1 MSKISDL
8 NYSQHIT
15 LADNFKQKNEALDT
29 WYVGMNDFA
38 RIAGGQNSRSNIL
51 SPRAFLEFLAK
62 IFTLGYVD
70 FSKRSNEAGR
80 NMMAHIESSS
90 YSKDTD
96 GNEKMKF
103 YMNNPEGERADLSK
117 VKIEITLASASTKGI
132 REGHTV
138 IIFKQSDGSTNRYE
152 GKSFERKDD
161 SSLHLITNKVLAC
174 YQREAN
180 KEIAR
185 LLNNHQKLNNL
196 QKLNNIQELNN
207 SQKLNNSQEL
217 NNPQELNDSQE
228 LNNSQD
234 LNNSQVSCKGS
245 VDSTITDLL
254 EKSLNNA
261 LLAIRNEHLLLMP
274 HVCSESI
281 SYLLGEN
288 GILEEID
295 KLYELNDHGIDNDK
309 EGNNEINDIMINLS
323 HILIESLD
331 DAKVNLT
338 PVIHSMLMTFLEL
351 PYNNDVKIL
360 EWCFNKSMQYFDD
373 SAKIEHACSVIN
385 HINFRRDQSK
395 VAETLFFNLDKE
407 PYKNSPELQELIWKK
422 LVVYVNDFNLS
433 NRKKTYLIQR
443 IFNNV
448 ESLFNKVPVSI
459 LVNDI
464 FMNDFFMKNT
474 EMINWY
480 FPRLLKSYEDE
491 KIYFDKLGYNFNNK
505 ESNKESNEEIM
516 KNQPKDVIEEKLNNE
531 LKLRF
536 RMMQTILKSE
546 VNVSPF
552 IDQQRLNTLNP
563 PENLRIAIEKFGWK
577 KKTIT
582 A

>member
-117 VKIEITLASASTKGI
+117 VKIEITLASAYTKGI

-254 EKSLNNA
+254 EKLLNNA

-433 NRKKTYLIQR
+433 NREKTYLIQR

>member
-15 LADNFKQKNEALDT
+15 LADNFKQKSEVLNT
-29 WYVGMNDFA
+29 WRVGMNNFA
-38 RIAGGQNSRSNIL
+38 RNAEGQDNTRNIL
-51 SPRAFLEFLAK
+51 NPKTFLEFLVK

-90 YSKDTD
+90 YIKNND
-96 GNEKMKF
+96 GSEIMKF
-103 YMNNPEGERADLSK
+103 VMNNPEGERADSPK
-117 VKIEITLASASTKGI
+117 VIIEISLSTITTMGT
-132 REGHTV
+132 RQGHTA
-138 IIFKQSDGSTNRYE
+138 IIFPQPDGSTNRYE
-152 GKSFERKDD
+152 GKSFERKDE

-196 QKLNNIQELNN
+196 QKLNNIHELND
-207 SQKLNNSQEL
+207 SQKLNNSQ
-217 NNPQELNDSQE
+217 
-228 LNNSQD
+228 D
-234 LNNSQVSCKGS
+234 LKNSQVSCKGS

-338 PVIHSMLMTFLEL
+338 PVIHSMLLTFLEL

-433 NRKKTYLIQR
+433 NREKTYLIQR

-505 ESNKESNEEIM
+505 ESNEEIM

-563 PENLRIAIEKFGWK
+563 PENLRIAIERFGWNK
-577 KKTIT
+577 KLSLHKIM
-582 A
+582 